1 MPRSLVVGAG
11 NVFRRDDGVG
21 PAIAR
26 RLRGALSC
34 DVLVHERDFVALIDD
49 WQSLDT
55 VVVIDATSS
64 GSAPGTVWQYEA
76 HCRPLPSTFSRS
88 STHACGLAEAIELA
102 RVLGRLPA
110 RLVVY
115 GIEGRD
121 FTQGEGLSPEVD
133 AAIDEVVRR
142 VTEEVGTHA

>member
-1 MPRSLVVGAG
+1 
-11 NVFRRDDGVG
+11 
-21 PAIAR
+21 
-26 RLRGALSC
+26 
-34 DVLVHERDFVALIDD
+34 
-49 WQSLDT
+49 
-55 VVVIDATSS
+55 
-64 GSAPGTVWQYEA
+64 
-76 HCRPLPSTFSRS
+76 
-88 STHACGLAEAIELA
+88 
-102 RVLGRLPA
+102 LGRLPA